1 MTGFKAAQ
9 AIEQEGCCIHSCN
22 QQAQTASSDGARN
35 FARILW
41 QQDTCLLIT
50 TKRMYTSLTKC
61 YYCFTYFTQNIIGSH
76 TY

>member
-9 AIEQEGCCIHSCN
+9 AIEQEGFSIRSCN
-22 QQAQTASSDGARN
+22 QRTQTASSDGARN

-50 TKRMYTSLTKC
+50 TCIL
-61 YYCFTYFTQNIIGSH
+61 
-76 TY
+76 